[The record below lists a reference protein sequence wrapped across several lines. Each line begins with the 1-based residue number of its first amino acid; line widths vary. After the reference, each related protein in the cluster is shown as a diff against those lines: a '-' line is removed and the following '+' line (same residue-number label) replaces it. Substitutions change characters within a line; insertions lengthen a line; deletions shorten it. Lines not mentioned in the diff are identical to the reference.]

1 MEATCQL
8 HSSAHPMHASAR
20 PNLAAPP
27 GPAASPRRR
36 AHRLRTTPSTTIR
49 AVAAESLTRVAPEQE
64 WPAGDR
70 LAFSRPPGVNRQ
82 LAPPGACPVVVCP
95 GFGNNSTDYLAPFGD
110 PSSSLAASLRARG
123 FDVFVVDVE
132 RKDWAKIL
140 GGLLSVGFWTQKS
153 TSDPAYTWYIERLDA
168 TVREALAAHPGATQ
182 VDLVCH
188 SAGGWLARAYLG
200 GALNEVNWNSA
211 ARRLKGNAKEG
222 DALPPK
228 HPTPHPSVRRIVTLG
243 SPHLA
248 PPPGA
253 NDATRGVLR
262 WVNTR
267 WPGAF
272 YESAGVRYHCV
283 TGRAVRGVAGPD
295 AKGTLPGYA
304 CGSYAQVCGEGGGV
318 EGDAVVPNEFAV
330 LEGASSNL
338 IIDGCFHSMSRVG
351 TYDEPAKDAWYGS
364 EEVVDL
370 WLEYLVRI

>member
-1 MEATCQL
+1 VP
-8 HSSAHPMHASAR
+8 SSGKEE
-20 PNLAAPP
+20 P
-27 GPAASPRRR
+27 GER
-36 AHRLRTTPSTTIR
+36 
-49 AVAAESLTRVAPEQE
+49 
-64 WPAGDR
+64 
-70 LAFSRPPGVNRQ
+70 AFS
-82 LAPPGACPVVVCP
+82 
-95 GFGNNSTDYLAPFGD
+95 S
-110 PSSSLAASLRARG
+110 PS
-123 FDVFVVDVE
+123 
-132 RKDWAKIL
+132 I
-140 GGLLSVGFWTQKS
+140 
-153 TSDPAYTWYIERLDA
+153 
-168 TVREALAAHPGATQ
+168 AAHPGATQ

-222 DALPPK
+222 DAVPAK

-262 WVNTR
+262 WVNDR

-304 CGSYAQVCGEGGGV
+304 CGSYAQVCGEGSGV
-318 EGDAVVPNEFAV
+318 EGDAVVPNEFAS
-330 LEGASSNL
+330 LEGATSNL

-370 WLEYLVRI
+370 WLEYLV

>member
-1 MEATCQL
+1 M
-8 HSSAHPMHASAR
+8 
-20 PNLAAPP
+20 
-27 GPAASPRRR
+27 
-36 AHRLRTTPSTTIR
+36 
-49 AVAAESLTRVAPEQE
+49 
-64 WPAGDR
+64 
-70 LAFSRPPGVNRQ
+70 
-82 LAPPGACPVVVCP
+82 VCP

-110 PSSSLAASLRARG
+110 PNSSLAASLRARG

-168 TVREALAAHPGATQ
+168 TVCEALAAHPGATQ

-222 DALPPK
+222 DAVPAK

-262 WVNTR
+262 WVNDR

-272 YESAGVRYHCV
+272 YESEGVRYHCV

-304 CGSYAQVCGEGGGV
+304 CGSYAQVCGEGSGV
-318 EGDAVVPNEFAV
+318 EGDAVVPNEFAL
-330 LEGASSNL
+330 LEGATSNL

-370 WLEYLVRI
+370 WLEYLV

>member
-1 MEATCQL
+1 
-8 HSSAHPMHASAR
+8 MHASAR

-222 DALPPK
+222 DAVPPK

-262 WVNTR
+262 WVNDE

-272 YESAGVRYHCV
+272 YESAGVRYYCV

-338 IIDGCFHSMSRVG
+338 VIDGCFHSMSRVG